1 VGIISPENGHE
12 FPKGITDVFMTA
24 PERWLLA
31 LADPENPGRKL
42 PRQKL
47 AQDEILPMCLHAEL
61 HGVLPAVLKNVDRL
75 LRNEAGTLLLEPGFN
90 SEAITAIQPL
100 QSRLAEKT
108 AIALFLGAES
118 RRISAAIQA
127 NGAVTITLKGAD
139 FAERLYTPPAF
150 RLFGDLDLLARVD
163 DWDCVSGVMSRLGY
177 VRQEL
182 SMKYASGYSEETWQH
197 PAMPGASVEVHDNLV
212 NSPTL
217 RRGVSVKFE
226 DLPLER
232 NIEGQLRPTPAGL
245 LIIAAVHAAA
255 SHSFDKLQHL
265 CDIAQIV
272 RGRAGAIDES
282 SLRECLSKTGA
293 GFSVALGLD
302 LVERA
307 FGETAAADLLARLK
321 YHWPKRLM
329 RLLITP
335 ALIARSQGK
344 RRRNVSWRRQTL
356 RQMLK
361 SRR

>member
-1 VGIISPENGHE
+1 
-12 FPKGITDVFMTA
+12 MTA

-31 LADPENPGRKL
+31 LADPENPGVSL

-47 AQDEILPMCLHAEL
+47 AKDDILPLCLHAEL
-61 HGVLPAVLKNVDRL
+61 HGILPAVLRNVDRL
-75 LRNEAGTLLLEPGFN
+75 LRSEPGKLLVEPRLN
-90 SEAITAIQPL
+90 PEAITAIQPL
-100 QSRLAEKT
+100 QNRLGEKA
-108 AIALFLGAES
+108 AIVLFLKAES
-118 RRISAAIQA
+118 RRIRTAIQA
-127 NGAVTITLKGAD
+127 NDGAAILLKGED
-139 FAERLYTPPAF
+139 FAERLYQPPAL
-150 RLFGDLDLLARVD
+150 RLFGDLDLLVRQN
-163 DWDCVSGVMSRLGY
+163 DWDRVNATMSRLGY
-177 VRQEL
+177 VPQES
-182 SMKYASGYSEETWQH
+182 SMKYASGYSEQTWQH
-197 PAMPGASVEVHDNLV
+197 PAMPGGSVEIHDNLV
-212 NSPTL
+212 NSPTI

-232 NIEGQLRPTPAGL
+232 SAAGQLRPTPAGL
-245 LIIAAVHAAA
+245 LVVAAVHGAA

-302 LVERA
+302 LVARA
-307 FGETAAADLLARLK
+307 FAETAAADLLARLE
-321 YHWPKRLM
+321 YRWPKRIT

-344 RRRNVSWRRQTL
+344 RRRGVSWRRQTL

-361 SRR
+361 SRH